1 MKRLFGTNG
10 IRGVVGTDMTVDLAL
25 GVGKAIGSHFG
36 SGPIAIGRDTRTSGP
51 MLRDALVA
59 GLLATGHDVVDAGV
73 LPSPALQYFVRTG
86 QFVGGVIVT
95 ASHNPAEFNGI
106 KVVDSQGM
114 ELSRPEEEAIESR
127 YFEGT
132 FTLADWQTT
141 GHVTVDETAVER
153 YVTGILSHVD
163 VGAIRARRFRVVLD
177 SGNGAACM
185 TSPLLLARLG
195 AEVVSLN
202 GHPDGR
208 FPGRPPE
215 PVRENL
221 SALMRQ
227 VRESKAH
234 FGVAHDGDADRAIFV
249 DDRGE
254 FVFGDRSL
262 ALIARDVVSRGG
274 GVVVTPVSSSQCL
287 EDVVRAA
294 GGTVRFTKVGAP
306 IVARAMYE
314 LGATFG
320 GEENGGIIFPEHQF
334 CRDGAMALAKMLEVL
349 ARANRPLS
357 ALLSELPSYS
367 LHKTSVHFPPE
378 ERDAILARLRT
389 LAAGRRIDD
398 TDGVKVYADDGW
410 FLVRPSGTEAIFR
423 IFAESKTEERAK
435 ALAAE
440 GGSLLRAAMA
450 RD

>member
-1 MKRLFGTNG
+1 ADLFADFRLT
-10 IRGVVGTDMTVDLAL
+10 
-25 GVGKAIGSHFG
+25 
-36 SGPIAIGRDTRTSGP
+36 
-51 MLRDALVA
+51 
-59 GLLATGHDVVDAGV
+59 
-73 LPSPALQYFVRTG
+73 
-86 QFVGGVIVT
+86 
-95 ASHNPAEFNGI
+95 
-106 KVVDSQGM
+106 
-114 ELSRPEEEAIESR
+114 
-127 YFEGT
+127 
-132 FTLADWQTT
+132 
-141 GHVTVDETAVER
+141 
-153 YVTGILSHVD
+153 
-163 VGAIRARRFRVVLD
+163 
-177 SGNGAACM
+177 
-185 TSPLLLARLG
+185 
-195 AEVVSLN
+195 
-202 GHPDGR
+202 
-208 FPGRPPE
+208 
-215 PVRENL
+215 
-221 SALMRQ
+221 
-227 VRESKAH
+227 
-234 FGVAHDGDADRAIFV
+234 
-249 DDRGE
+249 DRGE
-254 FVFGDRSL
+254 FIFGDRSL
-262 ALIARDVVSRGG
+262 ALIARDVGSRRG

-306 IVARAMYE
+306 VVARAMYD

-423 IFAESKTEERAK
+423 IFAEAKTEERAK